1 MMKKTLILWVL
12 LVVVIIS
19 SVFGYLF
26 FQQKNAQKEA
36 MLQKEQNEKALIDQ
50 LVNYETL
57 PNEKSDSELVS
68 DLENNVSPGVAESVD
83 PINQLEDFNFYK

>member
-26 FQQKNAQKEA
+26 FKQKNAQKEA
-36 MLQKEQNEKALIDQ
+36 MSQKEQNEKALIDQ

-57 PNEKSDSELVS
+57 PNEKSDSELVA

-83 PINQLEDFNFYK
+83 PINQLEDFNFLK